1 MSDIGSAPFE
11 GYTDGGDFL
20 LEIDN
25 KCVGHCTE
33 HKLKYS
39 AETKDRQVK
48 AAKTV
53 TTLGSSKFKEVTVT
67 DQTMTGSANGY
78 IYAGESELD
87 IDAVREAWLAGRPIQ
102 AKGYRRDRSAQ
113 ADMSCMI
120 VITEFEE
127 NYPKGDDATFSI
139 SFKNS
144 GAITFA
150 SA

>member
-1 MSDIGSAPFE
+1 MSDIGSAPFT

-39 AETKDRQVK
+39 AGTKDRQVK

-53 TTLGSSKFKEVTVT
+53 TTLGNSKFKEVTVT
-67 DQTMTGSANGY
+67 DLSMTGSASGY

-87 IDAVREAWLAGRPIQ
+87 IDALRGLDAGAYRSLFRHSAVRR
-102 AKGYRRDRSAQ
+102 AKLPQLLRNAKSR
-113 ADMSCMI
+113 
-120 VITEFEE
+120 
-127 NYPKGDDATFSI
+127 K
-139 SFKNS
+139 
-144 GAITFA
+144 
-150 SA
+150 